1 MGWGQVVPGSISPR
15 QEHNS
20 FSDEV
25 VSCQH
30 QLHPHSVTQIPRVIG
45 VGLMWQRVKH
55 KYVLGNNPEEWNSC
69 YSKWNVFSLTHQ
81 RLQNFISVGHAFL
94 QSLLPNLSIQH
105 GLGCQPEPCCSSVAK
120 SELCCSAPVQGSYP
134 SLEQCFMSRSGYIFS
149 CRYVRLSEGFFSSSY
164 KLFHRIIW
172 VGRDLWSPT
181 PCSEQGHL
189 QLDQVLTAPSS
200 LTLAVCRDEASTSYL
215 GSLLQGFTTL
225 IVRNLYLKSN
235 LNLPS

>member
-1 MGWGQVVPGSISPR
+1 MCAMGWLCKYSSTLGRASLLSILGQSLLKGMLTMGWGQVVPGSISPR

-45 VGLMWQRVKH
+45 VGLMWQSMKH
-55 KYVLGNNPEEWNSC
+55 KYMLGNNPEEWNSC

-172 VGRDLWSPT
+172 VGRDL
-181 PCSEQGHL
+181 
-189 QLDQVLTAPSS
+189 
-200 LTLAVCRDEASTSYL
+200 
-215 GSLLQGFTTL
+215 
-225 IVRNLYLKSN
+225 
-235 LNLPS
+235 